1 MADQQQQQSGQGDTS
16 LDFLWIIGILVG
28 GIYFGWYFGKTYI
41 VSTVFYV
48 RIYEMIV
55 INFVFDLVAK
65 LMQLVGLSQPQF
77 ALNFNEWIV
86 FIQQHS
92 NGVGV
97 EFPALVKL
105 STVVGN
111 YLRYPFTAL
120 MLAGTAVLYFGS
132 PATRLRNVFTA
143 QSLRIAEQD
152 DWPQIKPILGLDLV
166 KQKLDEGPWAISLS
180 PMRFCKKL
188 NLLDVETKNGK
199 YVATLRRGA
208 TYRILSLQLGSKWYG
223 AEKLPPYLK
232 ALFAIFAARINGD
245 KKSAEKMLDQIA
257 ISSAGKDFNFSGVE
271 ELLHKYV
278 NSKNVVKITGLHGY
292 VTTVFASMLVGART
306 AGVIASSEFIWLKP
320 IDRRMW
326 YMLNTVGRPT
336 AVAEISGAF
345 AHWVA
350 EKKIGLP
357 LMVPM
362 VEEAVRGLEIAIS
375 EMIYKPDEEE

>member
-1 MADQQQQQSGQGDTS
+1 MADQQQQSGQGDTS

-28 GIYFGWYFGKTYI
+28 AIYLGWYFGKAYM
-41 VSTVFYV
+41 VSAVFHV
-48 RIYEMIV
+48 RIYEIIV
-55 INFVFDLVAK
+55 ISFVLDLAAK
-65 LMQLVGLSQPQF
+65 LIQLIGLSQPQF
-77 ALNFNEWIV
+77 ALTLNEWVV

-97 EFPALVKL
+97 EFSVLANL
-105 STVVGN
+105 STAVGN
-111 YLRYPFTAL
+111 YLRYPLTAL
-120 MLAGTAVLYFGS
+120 MLIGTAVLYFGS
-132 PATRLRNVFTA
+132 PSAKLRYVFD
-143 QSLRIAEQD
+143 SKSFRVAEQD
-152 DWPQIKPILGLDLV
+152 NWPQIKPILAFDLV

-188 NLLDVETKNGK
+188 DLLDVETKNGK

-208 TYRILSLQLGSKWYG
+208 AYRILSLQLGPKWYG

-245 KKSAEKMLDQIA
+245 KKSAENLLDQIA
-257 ISSAGKDFNFSGVE
+257 ISSAGKEFNFSGVDA
-271 ELLHKYV
+271 LMHKYMS
-278 NSKNVVKITGLHGY
+278 SKKVVKITSLHGY
-292 VTTVFASMLVGART
+292 VTTVLASMLVGART
-306 AGVIASSEFIWLKP
+306 AGVIASSEFLWLKP

-326 YMLNTVGRPT
+326 YMLNSVGRPT

-362 VEEAVRGLEIAIS
+362 VEEAVRGLEVALS
-375 EMIYKPDEEE
+375 DMIYKPDEEE